1 MQPDSRA
8 IKYRQA
14 AEQGDAEA
22 QSRGKYIG
30 EQQPK
35 YRIVTSTVIK

>member
-8 IKYRQA
+8 IKYRKA

-30 EQQPK
+30 EQQQK